1 MTVPVSNDTRPARG
15 RRAPRVTGE
24 DRERAIL
31 ATAERLLEERPL
43 HEVSI
48 DDLAR
53 GAGISRPTFYF
64 YFSSKEAVLLTL
76 LDRLVEEARQ
86 GTGEA
91 LDHFAEDPER
101 LLRQGITAIYETFR
115 AHRAVSLA
123 ASEAAAASTEVRDLW
138 AGVMETFVQET
149 TAAIESER
157 ERGRAPDG
165 IPARDLAIA
174 LNTMNERVFHAIFAG
189 QTPAVAEGNVI
200 DTLVAVW
207 LGAIYGPADRPAAP
221 ADS

>member
-1 MTVPVSNDTRPARG
+1 MSTPVSSQSRPARG

-43 HEVSI
+43 HEISI

-64 YFSSKEAVLLTL
+64 YFSSKEAVLLSL

-91 LDHFAEDPER
+91 LDRFAEDPAR
-101 LLRQGITAIYETFR
+101 LLHQGITAIYETFR

-123 ASEAAAASTEVRDLW
+123 ASEAAATSTEVRDLW
-138 AGVMETFVQET
+138 ASVMETFVQET
-149 TAAIESER
+149 AAAIESER
-157 ERGRAPDG
+157 ARGRAPDG

-189 QTPAVAEGNVI
+189 QTPAVDEANVI

-207 LGAIYGPADRPAAP
+207 LGAIYGPTAP
-221 ADS
+221 SVAG

>member
-1 MTVPVSNDTRPARG
+1 VSVPSISRETPPARG

-43 HEVSI
+43 HEISI

-76 LDRLVEEARQ
+76 LDRLVEEARTA
-86 GTGEA
+86 TGEA
-91 LDHFAEDPER
+91 LDRFAEDPAR
-101 LLRQGITAIYETFR
+101 YLRQGITAIYETFR
-115 AHRAVSLA
+115 SHSAVSLA
-123 ASEAAAASTEVRDLW
+123 AAEASATSTEVRDLW
-138 AGVMETFVQET
+138 SGVMETFVQET
-149 TAAIESER
+149 SAAIEAER
-157 ERGRAPDG
+157 ARGAAPEHV
-165 IPARDLAIA
+165 PARDLAVA
-174 LNTMNERVFHAIFAG
+174 LNTMNERVFHTIFAG
-189 QTPAVAEGNVI
+189 QAPAVDQANVI

-207 LGAIYGPADRPAAP
+207 LGAIYGTNT
-221 ADS
+221 

>member
-1 MTVPVSNDTRPARG
+1 MAAMTAPVSDETRPARG

-43 HEVSI
+43 HEISI

-64 YFSSKEAVLLTL
+64 YFSSKEAVLLSL

-91 LDHFAEDPER
+91 LDRFSEDPER

-115 AHRAVSLA
+115 GHRAVSLA
-123 ASEAAAASTEVRDLW
+123 ASEAAATSAEVRDLW

-157 ERGRAPDG
+157 ARGRAPAG
-165 IPARDLAIA
+165 IPARDLAVS
-174 LNTMNERVFHAIFAG
+174 LNTMNEGVFHAIFAG
-189 QTPAVAEGNVI
+189 QTPAVDEANVI

-207 LGAIYGPADRPAAP
+207 LGAIYGSTAP
-221 ADS
+221 TEG

>member
-1 MTVPVSNDTRPARG
+1 MTVPVSHDTRPARG

-43 HEVSI
+43 HEISI

-76 LDRLVEEARQ
+76 LDRLVEEARR

-91 LDHFAEDPER
+91 LDHFSEDPER

-157 ERGRAPDG
+157 ARSRAPDG

-189 QTPAVAEGNVI
+189 QTPAVAESNVI

-207 LGAIYGPADRPAAP
+207 LGAIYGPADRPATP
-221 ADS
+221 AAG